1 RTSAGISQRSKSSGT
16 FSPSQ
21 EICGQA
27 RKTGSQAGC
36 GQSSANAPG
45 CVGGASKED
54 GVGWIQDQFKKRTEI
69 SGKAL
74 TETVF
79 PDSSAQRSPE
89 REAWSRLLRGL
100 SQDVE
105 EFQRLGGH
113 CNLQPLSDVQ
123 CRISNPPA
131 SIAVVVTADLSA
143 RTVEYSYES
152 DQKKTAVPEKGI
164 YIRPTNGSRPSRPG
178 NSFWSRCSFR
188 RCRPIWQP

>member
-1 RTSAGISQRSKSSGT
+1 M
-16 FSPSQ
+16 
-21 EICGQA
+21 
-27 RKTGSQAGC
+27 
-36 GQSSANAPG
+36 
-45 CVGGASKED
+45 
-54 GVGWIQDQFKKRTEI
+54 GWIQDQFKKRTEI

-105 EFQRLGGH
+105 EFQRLGGN

-164 YIRPTNGSRPSRPG
+164 LTLRPSDGEVDLYSADQRLTSEQVRQLVLEPLLFPTLPTDLAAIG
-178 NSFWSRCSFR
+178 
-188 RCRPIWQP
+188 P

>member
-1 RTSAGISQRSKSSGT
+1 M
-16 FSPSQ
+16 
-21 EICGQA
+21 
-27 RKTGSQAGC
+27 
-36 GQSSANAPG
+36 
-45 CVGGASKED
+45 
-54 GVGWIQDQFKKRTEI
+54 GWIQDQFKKRTEI

-105 EFQRLGGH
+105 EFQRLGGN

-164 YIRPTNGSRPSRPG
+164 FDTSSVGWRSGFIFGRPTAHVRAGPATRSGAAALSDAADRSGSHRTVDRGLTSTR
-178 NSFWSRCSFR
+178 WR
-188 RCRPIWQP
+188 RS

>member
-1 RTSAGISQRSKSSGT
+1 M
-16 FSPSQ
+16 
-21 EICGQA
+21 
-27 RKTGSQAGC
+27 
-36 GQSSANAPG
+36 
-45 CVGGASKED
+45 
-54 GVGWIQDQFKKRTEI
+54 GWIQDQFKNRTEI

-105 EFQRLGGH
+105 EFQRLDGN

-164 YIRPTNGSRPSRPG
+164 LTLRPSDGEVDLYSADQRLTSEQVRQLVLEPLLFPTLPTDLAAIG
-178 NSFWSRCSFR
+178 
-188 RCRPIWQP
+188 P